1 METPLYNRTPQ
12 AWQALARP
20 DGPGLGRRAHTLLLL
35 ANGRRTLRELSRLL
49 DEDVSEAAWHL
60 CAQGY
65 LQDMRAA
72 AAPEPEPED
81 EAA

>member
-20 DGPGLGRRAHTLLLL
+20 EGPGLGRRAHTLLLL

-49 DEDVSEAAWHL
+49 DEDVSELARHL
-60 CAQGY
+60 CTQGY
-65 LQDMRAA
+65 LHDVRASA
-72 AAPEPEPED
+72 SPEPEVED